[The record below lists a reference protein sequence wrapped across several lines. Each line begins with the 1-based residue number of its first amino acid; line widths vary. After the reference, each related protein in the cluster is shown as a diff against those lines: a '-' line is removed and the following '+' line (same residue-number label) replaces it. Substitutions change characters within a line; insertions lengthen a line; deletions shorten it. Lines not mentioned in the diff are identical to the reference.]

1 MGVKYKA
8 IDLYASDAAQIN
20 PTFTY
25 SLGDPDFP
33 DSIPYK
39 AQFVKPVTGVTGV
52 SGEVRSK
59 SKQYGVFIQDDWQV
73 NDHLQLNIGLRWDYE
88 KTPSYLD
95 FVTPQQVVDAIYSQD
110 PRAPL
115 ARPMPIRWHWAAW
128 TSATTSA
135 TATTARRSRT
145 PGSRAW
151 ASYDINADEQH
162 VIHGGAGRSYDR
174 DLFDNLQLET
184 TKLAPAAAD
193 HLLPQPGYRRLHQR
207 PGRLL

>member
-1 MGVKYKA
+1 MKIGGASALDSQVKGQKGWSIEDNLTLDGIQWAGDHTIKMGVKYKQ

-110 PRAPL
+110 PRAPP

-128 TSATTSA
+128 TLVTTSA
-135 TATTARRSRT
+135 TVTTARHSRM

-151 ASYDINADEQH
+151 AS
-162 VIHGGAGRSYDR
+162 RMTSMP
-174 DLFDNLQLET
+174 T
-184 TKLAPAAAD
+184 SST
-193 HLLPQPGYRRLHQR
+193 
-207 PGRLL
+207 